1 MQIFPQQACVLSEFM
16 PYEDYMKLLRSCGNV
31 IMGHIRQQALGN
43 IVAMLYVG
51 AKLCFYKD
59 SVTYT
64 FFKNHGF
71 TVFTIEELQQ
81 NPKLLELPLDQKDVA
96 YHRDKLM
103 SIWGK
108 QQNSI
113 NTQKVIALVS

>member
-1 MQIFPQQACVLSEFM
+1 
-16 PYEDYMKLLRSCGNV
+16 MKLLQSCGNV

-51 AKLCFYKD
+51 AKLYFYKD

-71 TVFTIEELQQ
+71 TVFTIEELEQ